1 MTALGPGRSLRED
14 PAPQAGLSASS
25 GRLPDWRLSYA
36 GLILALLGA
45 CALSLRVGHGDLHD
59 ASLRAALL
67 ELRAQRLLGAALA
80 GAALAVAGVLVQGL
94 FRNPLA
100 SPSVLGT
107 SAGASLGGRVALL
120 GFQFV
125 LASGKLPGVSPDVAL
140 PVGTVLGALAA
151 LGVLLLV
158 SRVRDDLVVLLLTGF
173 LLASL
178 FASLEAFCVSLA
190 QERWELSR
198 ALLSFALGDLSGV
211 GARQLLLAA
220 PLVIAGCVLGWSW
233 AAPLDLMLSGED
245 EARSLGVELGSL
257 RLWVV
262 VWTAVL
268 TAAAVSLG
276 GNVGFVGLI
285 VPHALRPLV
294 GVLHRRLLP
303 AAALG
308 GAIFVALCDVLC
320 RMLPGRSEVPLGV
333 ITGLIGAPTF
343 LWLLLQH
350 RRDSYAL

>member
-1 MTALGPGRSLRED
+1 MTAAAGALR
-14 PAPQAGLSASS
+14 
-25 GRLPDWRLSYA
+25 RLPDGRLSAA
-36 GLILALLGA
+36 GLVLALLGA
-45 CALSLRVGHGDLHD
+45 CALSLWVGDGDLAD
-59 ASLRAALL
+59 PGLRAALL
-67 ELRAQRLLGAALA
+67 ELRAQRLLGALLT

-107 SAGASLGGRVALL
+107 SAGASLGGRIALL
-120 GFQFV
+120 GIQFV
-125 LASGKLPGVSPDVAL
+125 LATGSLPSVAADAAVPL
-140 PVGTVLGALAA
+140 GSVLGALAA
-151 LGVLLLV
+151 LGLLLLV
-158 SRVRDDLVVLLLTGF
+158 ARVRDDLVVLLLTGF
-173 LLASL
+173 LLSSL
-178 FASLEAFCVSLA
+178 FLSLEGFITSLA

-211 GARQLLLAA
+211 GSRQIGLAA
-220 PLVIAGCVLGWSW
+220 PLVLVGCVLCWSW
-233 AAPLDLMLSGED
+233 AAPLDLMLSGEE
-245 EARSLGVELGSL
+245 EARSLGVELSAL
-257 RLWVV
+257 RRWVV
-262 VWTAVL
+262 IWTAVL

-276 GNVGFVGLI
+276 GNVGFVGLV

-308 GAIFVALCDVLC
+308 GATFVVLCDVLA
-320 RMLPGRSEVPLGV
+320 RALPGRSEVPLGV

-350 RRDSYAL
+350 RRESYAF

>member
-1 MTALGPGRSLRED
+1 MEAAPGTLR
-14 PAPQAGLSASS
+14 
-25 GRLPDWRLSYA
+25 RLPDARLSYA
-36 GLILALLGA
+36 GLVLALLGA
-45 CALSLRVGHGDLHD
+45 CALSLYVGHGDLHD
-59 ASLRAALL
+59 PGLRRALF
-67 ELRAQRLLGAALA
+67 ELRTQRLLGASLA

-107 SAGASLGGRVALL
+107 SAGASLGGRLALL

-125 LASGKLPGVSPDVAL
+125 LASGELPGVPADVAL
-140 PVGTVLGALAA
+140 PIGTVLGALGA
-151 LGVLLLV
+151 LGLLLLV
-158 SRVRDDLVVLLLTGF
+158 TRVRDDLVVLLLTGF
-173 LLASL
+173 LLSSL
-178 FASLEAFCVSLA
+178 FASLEAFFVSLA

-198 ALLSFALGDLSGV
+198 ALLSFALGDVSGV
-211 GARQLLLAA
+211 GSRQIALAA
-220 PLVIAGCVLGWSW
+220 PLVAVGCALGWSW

-245 EARSLGVELGSL
+245 EARSLGAELTAV
-257 RLWVV
+257 RRWVV

-268 TAAAVSLG
+268 TASAVSLG
-276 GNVGFVGLI
+276 GNVGFVGLV

-308 GAIFVALCDVLC
+308 GATFVVLCDVLC
-320 RMLPGRSEVPLGV
+320 RALPGRSEIPLGV

-343 LWLLLQH
+343 LWLLLRH
-350 RRDSYAL
+350 RRDSYAF